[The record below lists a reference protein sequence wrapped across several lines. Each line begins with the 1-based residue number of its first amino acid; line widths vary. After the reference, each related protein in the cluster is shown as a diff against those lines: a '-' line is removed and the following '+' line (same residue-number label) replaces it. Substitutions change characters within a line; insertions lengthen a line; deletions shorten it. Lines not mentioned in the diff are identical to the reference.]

1 MVDLTTFSNN
11 VDSTRFEKLMQS
23 TRTSGIKPLYISDKG
38 IPKTVIEEV
47 ANAADNINDGVNIEA
62 SIYYTKDGT
71 ISAYAFIG
79 DWVSNSSQVLVYYKA
94 P

>member
-1 MVDLTTFSNN
+1 MADLTTFSNN
-11 VDSTRFEKLMQS
+11 VDSTRFEQTMQS
-23 TRTSGIKPLYISDKG
+23 TRTAGVKPLYISDKG

-47 ANAADNINDGVNIEA
+47 ANAAGNISDSTNIEA
-62 SIYYTKDGT
+62 SLYYTKDGT
-71 ISAYAFIG
+71 SPAYAFIG